1 MIDGFVLSFFLPL
14 MVHALAGLTA
24 GVTGVLAFRAPK
36 RRGRHHDWGKC
47 YLWAYTVVF
56 LTATIL
62 SVQHWPA
69 DAYLFLLAMLG
80 YGFALGGYTTRR
92 FRQESLLWRLLGKQ
106 WVVVHIVGMIGSYV
120 VLWTAFYV
128 DNAHLIPGLKQLP
141 PLTFWVLPTVIAL
154 PFLVVSISAL
164 RHKRPGLRN
173 SMAHRKESHPD
184 EAPSLLDHACHSVA
198 WLSKECHACLFA
210 R

>member
-1 MIDGFVLSFFLPL
+1 MIDGFPLSFSLPL
-14 MVHALAGLTA
+14 MVHALVGLTA

-36 RRGRHHDWGKC
+36 RRGRHHRWGKC

-69 DAYLFLLAMLG
+69 DAYLFLLATLG
-80 YGFALGGYTTRR
+80 YGFALGGYTARR
-92 FRQESLLWRLLGKQ
+92 FRQESLVRRLLGKQ
-106 WVVVHIVGMIGSYV
+106 WVVAHIVGVIGSYV

-141 PLTFWVLPTVIAL
+141 TLTFWVLPTVIAL
-154 PFLVVSISAL
+154 PFLVVSISHFAPQTA
-164 RHKRPGLRN
+164 RPAKLDGA
-173 SMAHRKESHPD
+173 SKGE
-184 EAPSLLDHACHSVA
+184 PS
-198 WLSKECHACLFA
+198 

>member
-1 MIDGFVLSFFLPL
+1 MIDGFPLSFFLPL
-14 MVHALAGLTA
+14 VVHALAGLTT
-24 GVTGVLAFRAPK
+24 GVTGVVTFSRAK
-36 RRGRHHDWGKC
+36 RRGRHHWWGKC

-62 SVQHWPA
+62 SVQRWET

-80 YGFALGGYTTRR
+80 YGFALAGYAARR
-92 FRQESLLWRLLGKQ
+92 FRRELRVRRVLGKQ
-106 WVVVHIVGMIGSYV
+106 WVVAHIVGMIGSYV

-154 PFLVVSISAL
+154 PFLVLSLS
-164 RHKRPGLRN
+164 RF
-173 SMAHRKESHPD
+173 
-184 EAPSLLDHACHSVA
+184 APKTVRRTRLDAA
-198 WLSKECHACLFA
+198 SKGGH
-210 R
+210 